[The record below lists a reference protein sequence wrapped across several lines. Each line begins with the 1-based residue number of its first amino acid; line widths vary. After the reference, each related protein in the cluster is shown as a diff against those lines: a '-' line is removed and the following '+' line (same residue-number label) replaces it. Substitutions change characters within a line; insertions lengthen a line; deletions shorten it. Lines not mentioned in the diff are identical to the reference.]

1 MPDWGNGDFFV
12 YLSKRYRSW
21 PVDITTLIGIA
32 VAFGLVFISI
42 LMGGDGT
49 WFINYPSIM
58 IVMGGTM
65 GATLLSYPLSEVLG
79 VFKVAKNVFL
89 HRSQIAGEFI
99 PLMSGFAK
107 KARQE
112 GILSFESQLKDIK
125 DPFLARGI
133 QMAIDGMESSS
144 IEDVMSIEIQ
154 YLEERHR
161 LGSEIFTT
169 MGTFAPA
176 VGMLGT
182 IIGLVQMLMQME
194 DPSQIGAPMA
204 VALLTT
210 FYGTMLANLLF
221 LPVAGKLKTRSKQEV
236 LVKQMILEGVIAIQS
251 GDNHRVVEQKLK
263 AFIAPKARL
272 TAGAEPAKA

>member
-1 MPDWGNGDFFV
+1 
-12 YLSKRYRSW
+12 
-21 PVDITTLIGIA
+21 VDIATLIGIL
-32 VAFGLVFISI
+32 VSFGLVIVSI
-42 LMGGDGT
+42 MMGGEGA
-49 WFINYPSIM
+49 WFVNAPSVM
-58 IVMGGTM
+58 IVCGGTM
-65 GATLLSYPLSEVLG
+65 GATLLAYPLGDVLS
-79 VFKVAKNVFL
+79 VFNVAKNVFMQK
-89 HRSQIAGEFI
+89 SQSASELI
-99 PLMSGFAK
+99 PLISGFAK

-112 GILSFESQLKDIK
+112 GILSFESQLGEIE
-125 DPFLARGI
+125 DPFLVKGI
-133 QMAIDGMESSS
+133 QMAIDGMESSA
-144 IEDVMSIEIQ
+144 IDDVMTTEIT

-210 FYGTMLANLLF
+210 FYGTLLANLLF
-221 LPVAGKLKTRSKQEV
+221 LPVAGKLKTRSKQEI
-236 LVKQMILEGVIAIQS
+236 LLKQMVIEGVLSIQS

-263 AFIAPKARL
+263 AFIAPKAR
-272 TAGAEPAKA
+272 AFSGEEMAAA